1 MNNLEEKVLKNIE
14 EFTTDENISS
24 NEETVNTPPTNDSNV
39 VQSEITI
46 PTIQFKNSHVDNED
60 VLMDFVVADIKA
72 QTPENLSDPGV
83 TVINFAE
90 KMVDNDQNYNLNE
103 IADLSVPIFEQ
114 SEIPELESEITIES
128 IITQPQITS
137 IKPIETIQTQS
148 TTVPVQSVQET
159 VAISQDRTI
168 NEPRKTIA
176 SMPTELAY
184 QQIPKTSEPLQPQPM
199 ITNEINTNG
208 EYSATIDINNNLNIP
223 NQQVQSPVN
232 SYADLYNRQQMP
244 KRKKRNKSDSKL
256 LKTFFT
262 AMAGAM
268 TSCLIFGGG
277 VYLTMPQ
284 LFSNAVATSSTS
296 SNANIVQSDLVSATS
311 VIAANVIPGT
321 VTVLVGDRAL
331 NLIGNGSGIVYKN
344 LNGKIYILTN
354 AHVVENVDVIEVYRN
369 DYGAERTDKATVVG
383 VDVQNDVAVL
393 EVADP
398 ENSYDVSI
406 SFANSDNLLVGQ
418 HVIAVGS
425 PYVATLGESFSGSV
439 TEGIIS
445 GLNRR
450 INNGST
456 GSLYRREPVY
466 STYIQISAAINGG
479 NSGGALIDMNGNL
492 IGINSAKISNGEN
505 MGLAIPTNTVYEVLE
520 TLAVPLPDFVDND
533 Q

>member
-1 MNNLEEKVLKNIE
+1 MNNLEEKVLKNLE
-14 EFTTDENISS
+14 ELTTDENISS

-39 VQSEITI
+39 VQSEIAI
-46 PTIQFKNSHVDNED
+46 PTIQFKNSHTSNED
-60 VLMDFVVADIKA
+60 APIDLTVADINA
-72 QTPENLSDPGV
+72 QASENLADPGV

-90 KMVDNDQNYNLNE
+90 EMVDSDQKDNLNE

-114 SEIPELESEITIES
+114 SEIPKLESAITIEN
-128 IITQPQITS
+128 IIPQPQITN
-137 IKPIETIQTQS
+137 
-148 TTVPVQSVQET
+148 
-159 VAISQDRTI
+159 VA
-168 NEPRKTIA
+168 
-176 SMPTELAY
+176 PTEETSTQNTTIDESRQTMASAPTEFVY
-184 QQIPKTSEPLQPQPM
+184 QQTPRNSEAIQPQPI

-208 EYSATIDINNNLNIP
+208 EYSATVDINNNLNNNLNIP

-244 KRKKRNKSDSKL
+244 KRKKRSKSDSKL

-296 SNANIVQSDLVSATS
+296 SNANIVQSDLASATS

-321 VTVLVGDRAL
+321 VTVLVGDRSL

-354 AHVVENVDVIEVYRN
+354 AHVVENIDVIEVYRN

-445 GLNRR
+445 GLNRKV
-450 INNGST
+450 NNGST

-520 TLAVPLPDFVDND
+520 TLAVPLPDIVDND